1 MDQKKEGGKK
11 KQAIHKVKC
20 HGHEVLV
27 VQGAFTEDLN
37 CIKP

>member
-1 MDQKKEGGKK
+1 MDQKKEGGGG
-11 KQAIHKVKC
+11 QAIHKVKC